1 MKKLNELNVKERLR
15 RGFGTVIAGILVIS
29 AMSIPSLFNSI
40 KVMKQMNRETSIVV
54 HDTMAICSDI
64 NNICKELRGA
74 VIEKDYSKFS
84 SSINKSAADVSES
97 VNRIKPF
104 IEDEEKISAFEQ
116 SFKDGAAI
124 RKQIVS
130 LLESGD
136 YEKGAVIIEEEYIPS
151 VNDTFKKAEK
161 LRNAAMD
168 KSNYLERYNVRRT
181 YGTIIFNV
189 IIIIGIIIASV
200 KMSKIIVRGIVT
212 PLENLKDIAGEIS
225 KGNLNVAISDEQLK
239 MNDEFGEFANLFNDM
254 ITSLNRYVSDISYI
268 LGEISN
274 KDFTVKSS
282 IEYNGDFVQIKKS
295 LQQII
300 GFLEETFKG
309 IKSVTKEVAFG
320 VWTGF

>member
-1 MKKLNELNVKERLR
+1 
-15 RGFGTVIAGILVIS
+15 
-29 AMSIPSLFNSI
+29 
-40 KVMKQMNRETSIVV
+40 
-54 HDTMAICSDI
+54 
-64 NNICKELRGA
+64 
-74 VIEKDYSKFS
+74 
-84 SSINKSAADVSES
+84 
-97 VNRIKPF
+97 
-104 IEDEEKISAFEQ
+104 
-116 SFKDGAAI
+116 
-124 RKQIVS
+124 
-130 LLESGD
+130 
-136 YEKGAVIIEEEYIPS
+136 
-151 VNDTFKKAEK
+151 
-161 LRNAAMD
+161 
-168 KSNYLERYNVRRT
+168 
-181 YGTIIFNV
+181 
-189 IIIIGIIIASV
+189 
-200 KMSKIIVRGIVT
+200 MSKIIVRGIVT